1 MKIGLFSDDYLPR
14 KSGVVTS
21 LTMLKQGLEEL
32 GHTVYLIVP
41 KTRDY
46 DDKSDK
52 VIRITSINSLVIEQG
67 RLSIPFPRQ
76 VSQLANLELDVVHS
90 HTSLS
95 LGLTADYVARKSKI
109 PHVSTVHTIWAET
122 VKYYPLRW
130 MSSLGF
136 ITLAYQLYFLK
147 ASKLKIPP
155 LRQVASPQKAVL
167 SSMRDQIWQSQSMFL
182 NHCDAVTSPSIHLA
196 DQLIKKGLDKTP
208 NVIPNGINIQ
218 HYSPPRKRIRKKDS
232 LKVVCVGRLSYEK
245 RQDVLIQSLT
255 EASGV
260 SLTLVGTGPAEKE
273 HKKLAQE
280 LGVEDRVDFVGEKN
294 YDQIKEY
301 LHSSDVFA
309 LGSYHFDN
317 QPMVLIEAGAA
328 GLPIVYCDSN
338 LSEGVSSH
346 GSVKCSHTASGF
358 SRAFRRLLKMDAEQ
372 LAAMGQENIKFTKKY
387 DYLAVARQMEHLYQQ
402 TISRSA

>member
-1 MKIGLFSDDYLPR
+1 
-14 KSGVVTS
+14 
-21 LTMLKQGLEEL
+21 
-32 GHTVYLIVP
+32 
-41 KTRDY
+41 
-46 DDKSDK
+46 
-52 VIRITSINSLVIEQG
+52 
-67 RLSIPFPRQ
+67 
-76 VSQLANLELDVVHS
+76 
-90 HTSLS
+90 
-95 LGLTADYVARKSKI
+95 
-109 PHVSTVHTIWAET
+109 
-122 VKYYPLRW
+122 
-130 MSSLGF
+130 
-136 ITLAYQLYFLK
+136 
-147 ASKLKIPP
+147 
-155 LRQVASPQKAVL
+155 
-167 SSMRDQIWQSQSMFL
+167 
-182 NHCDAVTSPSIHLA
+182 
-196 DQLIKKGLDKTP
+196 
-208 NVIPNGINIQ
+208 
-218 HYSPPRKRIRKKDS
+218 
-232 LKVVCVGRLSYEK
+232 
-245 RQDVLIQSLT
+245 
-255 EASGV
+255 
-260 SLTLVGTGPAEKE
+260 LTLVGTGPAEKE